1 MFYVSKVLFFRI
13 TFDKLNFKNGILM
26 GENES
31 DFMKDLC
38 F

>member
-1 MFYVSKVLFFRI
+1 MFYVSKVLFFQAA
-13 TFDKLNFKNGILM
+13 FDKPDFNNGILM
-26 GENES
+26 EEKES